1 MYFEE
6 EFITQ
11 DQLARKLKVS
21 KVTIWRMINDGRL
34 PKMITIGVRS
44 KRWVSADINA
54 WLQSLKHNQK
64 GLYYDT

>member
-34 PKMITIGVRS
+34 PKMITIGARS
-44 KRWVSADINA
+44 KRWVSADING
-54 WLQSLKHNQK
+54 WLQSLKHN
-64 GLYYDT
+64 

>member
-54 WLQSLKHNQK
+54 WLQSLKHN
-64 GLYYDT
+64 